1 MREALSYI
9 ASHYTEPLRVGDVSR
24 RLGLNADYFAAMFHK
39 TVGESFNSYLMRVR
53 VEQSKHLM
61 LSTSD
66 PLTDIAVATGF
77 TDQSYYCRVFK
88 KYVGL
93 SPRQYRRF
101 GRQ

>member
-1 MREALSYI
+1 
-9 ASHYTEPLRVGDVSR
+9 
-24 RLGLNADYFAAMFHK
+24 MFHK